1 MISLTVRIPK
11 INTDIQPAIT
21 KSLRQSAQLVRRS
34 ATQLA
39 PYRTWTLRRSI
50 TEFATGNSI
59 EVGSNLIYARI
70 HELGWIITPKNK
82 PYLTFKIKGKR
93 VRTKKVVIP
102 KRPYLTP
109 ALKNNVNEILNIFT
123 RNLAQFI

>member
-1 MISLTVRIPK
+1 MISLTVKIPK
-11 INTDIQPAIT
+11 INADIQPAIT

-39 PYRTWTLRRSI
+39 PYKTWTLRRSI

-59 EVGSNLIYARI
+59 EVGSSLIYARI

-82 PYLTFKIKGKR
+82 PYLVFKIKGKWI
-93 VRTKKVVIP
+93 RTKKVVIP
-102 KRPYLTP
+102 KRSYLAP
-109 ALKNNVNEILNIFT
+109 ALEKNVQAILNIFT
-123 RNLAQFI
+123 NNLSKFI